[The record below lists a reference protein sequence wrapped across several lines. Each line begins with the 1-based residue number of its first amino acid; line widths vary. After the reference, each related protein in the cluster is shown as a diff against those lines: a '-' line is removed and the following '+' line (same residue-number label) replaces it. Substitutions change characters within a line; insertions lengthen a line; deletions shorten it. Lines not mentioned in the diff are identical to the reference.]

1 MNYPRVVHIY
11 VYDICFAI
19 QCAMPCQVLQLFS
32 GQTEWIGPMEQ
43 PFLNIACIKED
54 IHEGVTTHRELDVTN
69 MLSFVASLTP
79 FSDNNQSPRNMY
91 QCQMGKQSMGTPAH
105 SLTPHKTDNKVR

>member
-1 MNYPRVVHIY
+1 
-11 VYDICFAI
+11 
-19 QCAMPCQVLQLFS
+19 
-32 GQTEWIGPMEQ
+32 MEQ

-54 IHEGVTTHRELDVTN
+54 IHEGLTTHRELDVTN
-69 MLSFVASLTP
+69 MLSFIASLTP

-105 SLTPHKTDNKVR
+105 SLTPHKTDYKVMICFRDVVCNVACEFTVMPFDEPGCYVFKSPMSSCTL